1 MEPDISQLVSE
12 NFNVVIMGAIGFWV
26 KSMLSDIKKIDKIED
41 RLKELAEKI
50 DAQSGELKSMTNLI
64 YQNQKDLA
72 VQEQSLKAQWRKTD
86 ELSNQ
91 IREMKL

>member
-50 DAQSGELKSMTNLI
+50 DAQSGELTSMTNPI